1 MKKTIGYSLLLAT
14 GTLLFAGCKKFLN
27 INHDPNNPLSVPEN
41 VMLPAAE
48 INIGTNITGGYSGT
62 TSNYLAQQISLNQPL
77 PNEENYFIQGTATN
91 NTWTFFLYPSI
102 MQNVKNMIT
111 EAEAAGHNQYASV
124 GFTLQAYTLAVTTD
138 LFGDCPWSQA
148 FQMPKITHPVY
159 DPQQSIYG
167 DIQNLLD
174 SALYYAGQTPST
186 AAVPG
191 GDDFIFGG
199 NMNAWVKFTHFLK
212 ARYYLRLS
220 NAPGRTAAAQADSAL
235 TELTRAFSSNAD
247 NAGVQYPGTQ
257 GSPWYENTQPAAG
270 GVVVSRYFNNLLLG
284 TNDPRLPILTTAA
297 TSGADSG
304 AYFGRPSGVDTVY
317 TSPAWF
323 SSVNTFYAGINSPL
337 YLGTYSEQLFIKA
350 EATLITQGAGAA
362 DPIYRKAVGADM
374 SMLGVASGDSAGYD
388 ASLTN
393 LATVANPLQA
403 IITQKYIADFLS
415 LEPYNDWR
423 RTGYPVLTPV
433 STGVVSYIPRR
444 FPYGSQELLA
454 NPQPQDST
462 QLSTPVWWDPHH

>member
-1 MKKTIGYSLLLAT
+1 MKKTIRYSLLLAA
-14 GTLLFAGCKKFLN
+14 GTLVFAGCKKFLN
-27 INHDPNNPLSVPEN
+27 INHDPNNPLSVPET

-48 INIGTNITGGYSGT
+48 ITIGTNITGGYAGT
-62 TSNYLAQQISLNQPL
+62 TTNYLTQQLSLNQPL

-91 NTWTFFLYPSI
+91 NTWTFFLYPNI

-124 GFTLQAYTLAVTTD
+124 GFAIQAYTLAVTTD
-138 LFGDCPWSQA
+138 LFGDCPWTQA
-148 FQMPKITHPVY
+148 FQMPKITHPAY

-167 DIQNLLD
+167 DIQNMLD
-174 SALYYAGQTPST
+174 SALYYASQTPSD
-186 AAVPG
+186 ASAPS
-191 GDDFIFGG
+191 GDDFIYGG
-199 NMNAWVKFTHFLK
+199 TMSEWVKFTHFLK

-220 NAPGRTAAAQADSAL
+220 NAPGRNAATQADSAL
-235 TELTRAFSSNAD
+235 AQIAQAFTGNAD
-247 NAGVQYPGTQ
+247 NAGIQYPGTQ
-257 GSPWYENTQPAAG
+257 GSPWYQNTQASAG
-270 GVVVSRYFNNLLLG
+270 GVVIAQYFNNLLLN
-284 TNDPRLPILTTAA
+284 TNDPRLPILTSPA

-350 EATLITQGAGAA
+350 EATLITSGAATA
-362 DPIYRKAVGADM
+362 DPIYRAAVGAHM
-374 SMLGVASGDSAGYD
+374 SMLGVASADSAHYD
-388 ASLTN
+388 SSLVK
-393 LATVANPLQA
+393 LALVANPLQA

-415 LEPYNDWR
+415 VEPYNDWR

-444 FPYGSQELLA
+444 FPYGSQEILA

-462 QLSTPVWWDPHH
+462 QLSTGVWWDPR